1 MPINTLSDAILELS
15 GQQRAIPDI
24 EEFWCLPQMGV
35 NPGLENDGDL
45 LQLMIAG
52 QESGFV
58 TLYRK
63 YQLQVYRFSLQIS
76 GSQHVAEDV
85 TQETFL
91 LLMRAPHKY
100 HGERGPLVLYLL
112 GIARKLAGKRVRRER
127 RFDAI
132 EDEQELPQAGA
143 HDLAG
148 AFARK
153 EQEIRVRNAILFLPR
168 KYREV
173 IVLCSLQELS
183 YEQAAAV
190 IGTSIG
196 TVRSRIHRAKKLLLR
211 KLSEGGLAPEA
222 LPANSVLRYDV

>member
-1 MPINTLSDAILELS
+1 MPINTLSNAILELS

-24 EEFWCLPQMGV
+24 EEFWCLPQMAV
-35 NPGLENDGDL
+35 NNTGAESDGDL

-58 TLYRK
+58 ALYRK

-100 HGERGPLVLYLL
+100 HGDRGPLVLYLL
-112 GIARKLAGKRVRRER
+112 GIARKLAWKRARRER
-127 RFDAI
+127 RFNAI
-132 EDEQELPQAGA
+132 EDEQDLPQGST

-153 EQEIRVRNAILFLPR
+153 EQEIRMRNAILFLPR

-183 YEQAAAV
+183 YGQAAAV

-196 TVRSRIHRAKKLLLR
+196 TVRSRMHRA
-211 KLSEGGLAPEA
+211 
-222 LPANSVLRYDV
+222 